1 MATTYS
7 TKIRKVSV
15 AKTLNGLTN
24 VVTRVWFTIIST
36 SDDGYIKHNYK
47 QLDLP
52 SPSSDG
58 FVGIDA
64 IDEATLIT
72 WIEAQPDY
80 LTDEEKTVIESRIQ
94 FERNFPQYDD
104 YKFPWMPEDDLR
116 YNFSR

>member
-7 TKIRKVSV
+7 TKIKKVSV
-15 AKTLNGLTN
+15 AKILNGLTN
-24 VVTRVWFTIIST
+24 VVTRVWFTIVAT
-36 SDDGYIKHNYK
+36 SEDGYVKYTYK

-64 IDEATLIT
+64 IDEATLIN
-72 WIEAQPDY
+72 WIESQSDY
-80 LTDEEKTVIESRIQ
+80 LTDEEKSVIEMRIQ
-94 FERNFPQYDD
+94 FERDLNLYDD
-104 YKFPWMPEDDLR
+104 YKFSWMPEDDLR